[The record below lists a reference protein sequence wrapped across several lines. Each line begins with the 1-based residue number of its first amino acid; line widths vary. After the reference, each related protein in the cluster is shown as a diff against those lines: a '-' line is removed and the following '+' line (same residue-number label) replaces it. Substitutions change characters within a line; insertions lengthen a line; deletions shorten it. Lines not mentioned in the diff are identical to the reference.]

1 MRVLV
6 NGAPRE
12 LPERATVADAV
23 ESLLEDPRGV
33 AVAVDAEV
41 VPRAG
46 WERELH
52 EDARV
57 EVVRAIQGG

>member
-1 MRVLV
+1 MRVLL
-6 NGAPRE
+6 NGDARE

-23 ESLLEDPRGV
+23 EALVDDPRGV

-41 VPRAG
+41 VPRRE
-46 WERELH
+46 WQRELH

-57 EVVRAIQGG
+57 EVLHAIQGG